1 MSVQPDI
8 IWNEQ
13 CLGIRIGEQVCT
25 YLKKHDAEYQR
36 LQKKILEFTEKYPV
50 IETFME
56 SNQSIS
62 LTEEEHKAL
71 HRYFQLESE
80 KEMIE
85 EQYHFYMGQA
95 QMISYGA
102 MLGKIKKA
110 ILGKD
115 DGDTQKLLELLMDT
129 WIDDVEEQLKEN
141 TVYQEM
147 LEKISKYEEQVQTM
161 GLSKEKR
168 KTIDAYVTEVSER
181 WILYAE
187 SLYQAGMQK
196 ILEGRIGCKSET
208 KQKRKEKY
216 MEQAKIEQLAFLYLC
231 SEHDKRLLLKKE
243 KMQLADFDRLT
254 YLIYYLGLKEYHI
267 KIWMEFAGDF
277 KKEWDCLEALR
288 ETGGCVGNMGNTE
301 SENRLHE
308 LWIQEFYEKA
318 PKEIRVCIKD
328 LD

>member
-1 MSVQPDI
+1 MTTQPDI

-36 LQKKILEFTEKYPV
+36 LQKKILELTEKYPV

-56 SNQSIS
+56 SNESIS
-62 LTEEEHKAL
+62 LKTEEHKAL

-115 DGDTQKLLELLMDT
+115 DGDTKKLLELLMDT
-129 WIDDVEEQLKEN
+129 WIDDVEDQLKEN
-141 TVYQEM
+141 TVYQGM

-196 ILEGRIGCKSET
+196 ILE
-208 KQKRKEKY
+208 
-216 MEQAKIEQLAFLYLC
+216 
-231 SEHDKRLLLKKE
+231 LLNL
-243 KMQLADFDRLT
+243 
-254 YLIYYLGLKEYHI
+254 
-267 KIWMEFAGDF
+267 
-277 KKEWDCLEALR
+277 
-288 ETGGCVGNMGNTE
+288 
-301 SENRLHE
+301 
-308 LWIQEFYEKA
+308 
-318 PKEIRVCIKD
+318 
-328 LD
+328 

>member
-1 MSVQPDI
+1 MTAQPDI

-36 LQKKILEFTEKYPV
+36 LQKKILELTEKYPV

-62 LTEEEHKAL
+62 LTEEEHKAV

-85 EQYHFYMGQA
+85 EEYHFYMGQA

-115 DGDTQKLLELLMDT
+115 DGDTHKHHQNHHQTTKQHH
-129 WIDDVEEQLKEN
+129 EEQLKEN
-141 TVYQEM
+141 IAYQGM

-196 ILEGRIGCKSET
+196 ILE
-208 KQKRKEKY
+208 
-216 MEQAKIEQLAFLYLC
+216 
-231 SEHDKRLLLKKE
+231 LLNL
-243 KMQLADFDRLT
+243 
-254 YLIYYLGLKEYHI
+254 
-267 KIWMEFAGDF
+267 
-277 KKEWDCLEALR
+277 
-288 ETGGCVGNMGNTE
+288 
-301 SENRLHE
+301 
-308 LWIQEFYEKA
+308 
-318 PKEIRVCIKD
+318 
-328 LD
+328 

>member
-1 MSVQPDI
+1 MHSIDQVISVDLLNSFLPEVWYSLVLGTGKRYRKEKTICQYSQI
-8 IWNEQ
+8 SSGTSNVW
-13 CLGIRIGEQVCT
+13 GIRIGEQVCI
-25 YLKKHDAEYQR
+25 YLKKHNAEYQR

-56 SNQSIS
+56 TNQSIS
-62 LTEEEHKAL
+62 LTEEEHKAV

-85 EQYHFYMGQA
+85 EEYHFYMGQA

-115 DGDTQKLLELLMDT
+115 DGDTQKLLELLLDT
-129 WIDDVEEQLKEN
+129 WIDEIEEQLKEN
-141 TVYQEM
+141 IAYQGM

-161 GLSKEKR
+161 GLAKEKR

-196 ILEGRIGCKSET
+196 ILE
-208 KQKRKEKY
+208 
-216 MEQAKIEQLAFLYLC
+216 
-231 SEHDKRLLLKKE
+231 LLNL
-243 KMQLADFDRLT
+243 
-254 YLIYYLGLKEYHI
+254 
-267 KIWMEFAGDF
+267 
-277 KKEWDCLEALR
+277 
-288 ETGGCVGNMGNTE
+288 
-301 SENRLHE
+301 
-308 LWIQEFYEKA
+308 
-318 PKEIRVCIKD
+318 
-328 LD
+328 

>member
-1 MSVQPDI
+1 MTTQPDI

-36 LQKKILEFTEKYPV
+36 LQKKILELIERYPV

-62 LTEEEHKAL
+62 LTAEEHKAV
-71 HRYFQLESE
+71 HRYFQLESG

-85 EQYHFYMGQA
+85 EEYHVYMGQA

-110 ILGKD
+110 VTGKD
-115 DGDTQKLLELLMDT
+115 NGDTEKLRELLMDT
-129 WIDDVEEQLKEN
+129 WIDEVEDQLKEN
-141 TVYQEM
+141 TVYQKM
-147 LEKISKYEEQVQTM
+147 LEKISKYEEQVRAM

-168 KTIDAYVTEVSER
+168 KMIDAYVTEVSER

-196 ILEGRIGCKSET
+196 IL
-208 KQKRKEKY
+208 
-216 MEQAKIEQLAFLYLC
+216 
-231 SEHDKRLLLKKE
+231 DLLNL
-243 KMQLADFDRLT
+243 
-254 YLIYYLGLKEYHI
+254 
-267 KIWMEFAGDF
+267 
-277 KKEWDCLEALR
+277 
-288 ETGGCVGNMGNTE
+288 
-301 SENRLHE
+301 
-308 LWIQEFYEKA
+308 
-318 PKEIRVCIKD
+318 
-328 LD
+328 

>member
-1 MSVQPDI
+1 MAEQPDI

-25 YLKKHDAEYQR
+25 YLKKHDTEYQR
-36 LQKKILEFTEKYPV
+36 LQKKILELIEKYPV
-50 IETFME
+50 IETLME
-56 SNQSIS
+56 SNEPIS
-62 LTEEEHKAL
+62 LKTEEHKAV

-129 WIDDVEEQLKEN
+129 WIDEVENELKEN
-141 TVYQEM
+141 AVYQKM
-147 LEKISKYEEQVQTM
+147 LEKISKYEDQVQAM
-161 GLSKEKR
+161 GLEKEKR
-168 KTIDAYVTEVSER
+168 KMIDAYVTKVNER

-196 ILEGRIGCKSET
+196 ILE
-208 KQKRKEKY
+208 
-216 MEQAKIEQLAFLYLC
+216 
-231 SEHDKRLLLKKE
+231 LLNL
-243 KMQLADFDRLT
+243 
-254 YLIYYLGLKEYHI
+254 
-267 KIWMEFAGDF
+267 
-277 KKEWDCLEALR
+277 
-288 ETGGCVGNMGNTE
+288 
-301 SENRLHE
+301 
-308 LWIQEFYEKA
+308 
-318 PKEIRVCIKD
+318 
-328 LD
+328 

>member
-1 MSVQPDI
+1 MTAKPDI

-13 CLGIRIGEQVCT
+13 CLGIRISEQICN

-36 LQKKILEFTEKYPV
+36 LQKEILKLIERYPV

-62 LTEEEHKAL
+62 LTTEEHKAV
-71 HRYFQLESE
+71 HRYFQLENG

-110 ILGKD
+110 IKGKD
-115 DGDTQKLLELLMDT
+115 DSDTKKLLELLMDT
-129 WIDDVEEQLKEN
+129 WIDEVEDELKEN
-141 TVYQEM
+141 TVYQGM

-161 GLSKEKR
+161 ELSKEKR

-181 WILYAE
+181 WILYSE

-196 ILEGRIGCKSET
+196 TLE
-208 KQKRKEKY
+208 
-216 MEQAKIEQLAFLYLC
+216 
-231 SEHDKRLLLKKE
+231 LLNL
-243 KMQLADFDRLT
+243 
-254 YLIYYLGLKEYHI
+254 
-267 KIWMEFAGDF
+267 
-277 KKEWDCLEALR
+277 
-288 ETGGCVGNMGNTE
+288 
-301 SENRLHE
+301 
-308 LWIQEFYEKA
+308 
-318 PKEIRVCIKD
+318 
-328 LD
+328 